1 MNENEVAENERRLL
15 EEENEKNKSEYK
27 QKTVKIIFE
36 LRGTFLSLLYF
47 MDLFLYKFN
56 VYTDGN
62 GFSFV
67 R

>member
-1 MNENEVAENERRLL
+1 MNENEVAENERRKL
-15 EEENEKNKSEYK
+15 EEENEKNQSECK

-36 LRGTFLSLLYF
+36 LRGSFLSLLYF

>member
-15 EEENEKNKSEYK
+15 EEKNEKNKSECR

-36 LRGTFLSLLYF
+36 LSGTFLSLLYF

-62 GFSFV
+62 GVSFA
-67 R
+67 

>member
-1 MNENEVAENERRLL
+1 MAENERRLL
-15 EEENEKNKSEYK
+15 EEENEKNKSECK

-36 LRGTFLSLLYF
+36 LSGAFLFLLNF

-62 GFSFV
+62 GLSFV

>member
-1 MNENEVAENERRLL
+1 MAENERRLL
-15 EEENEKNKSEYK
+15 EEENEKNKSECK

-36 LRGTFLSLLYF
+36 LSGAFLFLLNF